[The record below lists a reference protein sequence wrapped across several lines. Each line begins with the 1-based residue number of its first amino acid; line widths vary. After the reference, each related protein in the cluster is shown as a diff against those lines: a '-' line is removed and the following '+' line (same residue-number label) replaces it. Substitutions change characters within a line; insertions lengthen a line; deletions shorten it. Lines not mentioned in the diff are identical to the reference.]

1 MTDDTTSGAALQ
13 GGDGD
18 ARREAAR
25 LMGQASTE
33 QKAAAARTNGRKGGR
48 PKGIP
53 ASEET
58 KRKISEARRRRD
70 GPQAPEQV
78 SRTLIQEG

>member
-1 MTDDTTSGAALQ
+1 MADDTTSGAALQ

-48 PKGIP
+48 PKGTP

-58 KRKISEARRRRD
+58 KRKISEARRRGGKRLL
-70 GPQAPEQV
+70 PED
-78 SRTLIQEG
+78 TAHGE

>member
-1 MTDDTTSGAALQ
+1 MAEDTTTGADLK
-13 GGDGD
+13 GGDAD

-25 LMGQASTE
+25 LMGKATTE
-33 QKAAAARTNGRKGGR
+33 QKATAARANGRKGGR

-58 KRKISEARRRRD
+58 KRKISEARRRD
-70 GPQAPEQV
+70 GPP
-78 SRTLIQEG
+78 SPQEDGAA

>member
-1 MTDDTTSGAALQ
+1 MDSIADDTTSGAALQ

-25 LMGQASTE
+25 LMGQASTDA
-33 QKAAAARTNGRKGGR
+33 KARAAQENGRKGGR

-58 KRKISEARRRRD
+58 KRRISESRRRNDQSPSDAQD
-70 GPQAPEQV
+70 G
-78 SRTLIQEG
+78 

>member
-1 MTDDTTSGAALQ
+1 MEDDTTSGMNLQ
-13 GGDGD
+13 GGDAA

-25 LMGQASTE
+25 LMGQATTV
-33 QKAAAARTNGRKGGR
+33 QKATAARENGRRGGR

-58 KRKISEARRRRD
+58 RRKISEARRRGALL
-70 GPQAPEQV
+70 GPQEDGAA
-78 SRTLIQEG
+78 